1 MTEKDSIHICEHPL
15 LSEGTNQPQTM
26 QKLSFVLSVAM
37 VHIAACMLSAQPV
50 AHTLPSL
57 PYAYNALEP
66 YIDAQTMEIHHGR
79 HHNAYVANLN
89 KALAG
94 TRFAPMAM
102 NDLLLRAGVA
112 GEAIRNNGGGH
123 YNHTLFWNIL
133 GTDQPFDPQSEV
145 GMAIVQTF
153 SSYDSLRTL
162 MNNAGATRFGSGWAW
177 LYLTPEKKLAVCS
190 TSNQDNPIM
199 DINPHRG
206 IPLLGIDVWEHAYY
220 LKYQNKRGDYLGAVW
235 NVINWKA
242 VNDNYKAALADPFLK
257 VIEKDAWKEL
267 KAFHSVM
274 STTFHPAEK
283 GDFAPIRS
291 RSGEMLAMARKLQA
305 APIPA
310 SFATPAMQQEIA
322 RLVSGADALDKL
334 VRKNK
339 PNEVVM
345 QSLNRLHDVFHNIQG
360 LCND

>member
-1 MTEKDSIHICEHPL
+1 
-15 LSEGTNQPQTM
+15 M
-26 QKLSFVLSVAM
+26 QKMYVVFL
-37 VHIAACMLSAQPV
+37 AAALLCSGLELCAQSSTPV
-50 AHTLPSL
+50 THTLPPL

-66 YIDAQTMEIHHGR
+66 YIDAQTMEIHYSR

-89 KALAG
+89 KALTG
-94 TRFAPMAM
+94 TRFASMGI

-112 GEAIRNNGGGH
+112 GDAIRNNGGGH
-123 YNHTLFWNIL
+123 YNHRLFWDIL
-133 GTDQPFDPQSEV
+133 GTNQPFNPGSEV
-145 GMAIVQTF
+145 GKAIIQTF
-153 SSYDSLRTL
+153 TSYDSLRTL

-190 TSNQDNPIM
+190 TPNQDNPIM

-206 IPLLGIDVWEHAYY
+206 LPILGIDVWEHAYY
-220 LKYQNKRGDYLGAVW
+220 LKYQNKRGDYLGAIW
-235 NVINWKA
+235 NVINWEA
-242 VNDNYKAALADPFLK
+242 VNANYSAAMSDPLLK

-283 GDFAPIRS
+283 GDFAPIRA
-291 RSGEMLAMARKLQA
+291 RSGEMVAMARKLQG

-310 SFATPAMQQEIA
+310 SFATTAMRQEIEK
-322 RLVSGADALDKL
+322 LVSGAVALDALVK
-334 VRKNK
+334 KGK
-339 PNEVVM
+339 SNEVVM
-345 QSLNRLHDVFHNIQG
+345 KSLNSLHDVFHNVQG